1 MNLQIVKQPSVLN
14 KFQFSKSTLFTQ
26 INAGLMPP
34 SISLGERSK
43 GFILSEL
50 DAVLSARVAGQ
61 SNDQIKE
68 LVKSLVAKR
77 KGDFQ

>member
-1 MNLQIVKQPSVLN
+1 MIQIVKLPTVLE
-14 KFQFSKSTLFTQ
+14 KFCISRSLAFLHLSK
-26 INAGLMPP
+26 GLLPP

-61 SNDQIKE
+61 SNDQIKA
-68 LVKSLVAKR
+68 LVKSLVEKR

>member
-1 MNLQIVKQPSVLN
+1 MSLQIVKQPSVLN

-61 SNDQIKE
+61 SNDQIKT